1 MTEIRYTKNEEM
13 AKIPSLTISKDLTER
28 RRVVQSL
35 TMFDDEFFS
44 TVMADK
50 DVCEEVLRVLTGIE
64 DLVLKD
70 GKAQYNLRNLG
81 GHSVV
86 LDFFGEDSKGQLY
99 NIEVQ
104 KENQGHHKKR
114 VRYYQGLI
122 DTSMLDKGVPY
133 EKLPEL
139 YLIYLTKFDLFK
151 LGRVKYEVHR
161 IIEGTD
167 IRLDDGVHEVYIN
180 AANEDGTLVSAL
192 LQFFLATS
200 SSHTAF
206 PKLSER
212 IQYFKEQKEG
222 IKHMSEVVERLIEQK
237 KKEWQQEAWSG
248 GREEGLELGLGK
260 GEERAKE
267 IVVRNAVKMGLSIDA
282 ISQLTGLSEKE
293 IRAVEA
299 DDQEK

>member
-1 MTEIRYTKNEEM
+1 MEDKKEE
-13 AKIPSLTISKDLTER
+13 SLLASFEER
-28 RRVVQSL
+28 QRVVRSL

-44 TVMADK
+44 TVMADQG
-50 DVCEEVLRVLTGIE
+50 VCEEVLRVLTGIE

-70 GKAQYNLRNLG
+70 SKAQYILRNLG

-139 YLIYLTKFDLFK
+139 YLIYITKFDLFE

-161 IIEGTD
+161 IIGGTD
-167 IRLDDGVHEVYIN
+167 IRLDDGVHEVYLN
-180 AANEDGTLVSAL
+180 AASQDETLVSAL

-200 SSHTAF
+200 SSHAAF
-206 PKLSER
+206 PRLSER
-212 IQYFKEQKEG
+212 IQYFKEKKEG
-222 IKHMSEVVERLIEQK
+222 IEHMSEVVERLMERRK
-237 KKEWQQEAWSG
+237 EEWQQEA
-248 GREEGLELGLGK
+248 RAEEKHIMIQNALE
-260 GEERAKE
+260 
-267 IVVRNAVKMGLSIDA
+267 MGLPIDA
-282 ISQLTGLSEKE
+282 ISRLTGLSEKE
-293 IRAVEA
+293 IRAAEA
-299 DDQEK
+299 NAQEK

>member
-1 MTEIRYTKNEEM
+1 MKSKKEESFL
-13 AKIPSLTISKDLTER
+13 ASFEEKQ
-28 RRVVQSL
+28 RVVQSL

-70 GKAQYNLRNLG
+70 GKPQYALRNLG
-81 GHSVV
+81 SHSVV

-104 KENQGHHKKR
+104 KNDQGHHPKR

-139 YLIYLTKFDLFK
+139 YLIYITKFDLFE
-151 LGRVKYEVHR
+151 LGKVKYVVHR

-167 IRLDDGVHEVYIN
+167 IRLDDGVHEVYVN
-180 AANEDGTLVSAL
+180 AASKDETLVSAL
-192 LQFFLATS
+192 LQFFLETS

-212 IQYFKEQKEG
+212 IQYFKEKREG
-222 IKHMSEVVERLIEQK
+222 IEHMSEVVERLIEQK
-237 KKEWQQEAWSG
+237 KKVWQQEARLE
-248 GREEGLELGLGK
+248 GRAEGRAEGLEQGLERGFGK

-282 ISQLTGLSEKE
+282 IAQLTGLSEKE
-293 IRAVEA
+293 IREVEA
-299 DDQEK
+299 NVQEK

>member
-1 MTEIRYTKNEEM
+1 MESKKEESFL
-13 AKIPSLTISKDLTER
+13 ASFEER

-104 KENQGHHKKR
+104 KENRGHHKKR

-161 IIEGTD
+161 IVEGTD

-212 IQYFKEQKEG
+212 IQYFKEKKEG

-248 GREEGLELGLGK
+248 GREEGHLEEK
-260 GEERAKE
+260 Q
-267 IVVRNAVKMGLSIDA
+267 VTVRNAVKMGLSINA